1 MAFRVSRRK
10 VNPNE
15 VEINEAENQKICQQI
30 WREWNGQVEVYLVLF
45 TTWGKLIS
53 SSTNKTF

>member
-30 WREWNGQVEVYLVLF
+30 WREWNGQVPWSISGTVYNLR
-45 TTWGKLIS
+45 
-53 SSTNKTF
+53 